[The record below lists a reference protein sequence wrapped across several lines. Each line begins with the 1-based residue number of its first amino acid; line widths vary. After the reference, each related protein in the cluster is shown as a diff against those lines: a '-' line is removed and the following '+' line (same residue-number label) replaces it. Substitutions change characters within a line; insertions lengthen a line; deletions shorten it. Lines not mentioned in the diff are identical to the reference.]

1 MTGCTLCDLDLPADP
16 VTDPEVAGEFCC
28 RGCLAVARSL
38 DDVEDIDAAS
48 PEELLD
54 PGDDDADGEVCYLSV
69 DGMHCATCELFLE
82 STATGNPGVE
92 GASASYAT
100 DTMKLVYDPATVDA
114 GDLPDLVSTAGYE
127 ARERSVAEEDE
138 PDSPTAKFLVGG
150 GFFGMMTMMWYVL
163 FIYPQHF
170 GFAPVVD
177 FGSFGRLYLLAQIW
191 LFTTVVLFYS
201 GFTLLRG
208 AYVSLRAGQ
217 PNMDLLVSL
226 AATSA
231 YVYST
236 AVMVTGGIDV
246 YFDVTVAIVLVVSAG
261 NYYEDRVKRN
271 AVSLLSDLTAASVEE
286 ARLRD
291 GRTLPVEDVAP
302 GSELLVRPG
311 ERVPLD
317 GTVVEGVAAVDEALV
332 TGESLP
338 VTKREGDEVVGGSVV
353 TDTPL
358 VVAVSEDATSTLDR
372 IVGLLW
378 EVQSA
383 RPGVQR
389 LADRL
394 ATVFVPTVTT
404 VALLVAAG
412 TLVLGGSPTGAL
424 LVGLT
429 VLVVAC
435 PCALGLAT
443 PLAVAAGIQRAA
455 ESGVVVAS
463 ETVFEV
469 LPDVD
474 TVALD
479 KTGTLTSG
487 EMTVTDVA
495 VADGDDARLLARAAA
510 LERYSNHPI
519 ADAVVAFA
527 AGEGVR
533 PIPDEEP
540 ATDGGEPAAATATGR
555 DLDAWDDPAASVD
568 VRPTGV
574 VGDVDGERTVV
585 GNSDLLVAEGIAVPE
600 PFRER
605 ADAVAADGGVPVLV
619 GWDGQFRGL
628 LAVTD
633 RPRDDWDETVRALA
647 DDGRSVVVL
656 TGDEGAAAERFRDH
670 PAVDEVFAGVPP
682 DGKVAAVQRLR
693 ARGTV
698 AMVGD
703 GDNDAPALAAADVGV
718 AIAGSGG
725 LATEAADAVVTDGR
739 LDAVPVL
746 FDVATATR
754 RRVRE
759 NLTWAFGYN
768 AVAIPLAATGLLN
781 PLFAALAMG
790 TSSALVV
797 LNSARSLVPTE

>member
-16 VTDPEVAGEFCC
+16 VTDPDVDGEFCC

-38 DDVEDIDAAS
+38 DDADLDAAS

-82 STATGNPGVE
+82 STATDHAGVE

-100 DTMKLVYDPATVDA
+100 DTMKLVYDPGRVDA
-114 GDLPDLVSTAGYE
+114 GDLPDVVSTAGYE
-127 ARERSVAEEDE
+127 ARERGVEDDHE
-138 PDSPTAKFLVGG
+138 PDSPTATFLVGG
-150 GFFGMMTMMWYVL
+150 GFFGMMTMLWYVL

-170 GFAPVVD
+170 GFAPVVE

-191 LFTTVVLFYS
+191 LFTSVVLFYS
-201 GFTLLRG
+201 GFPLLRG

-236 AVMVTGGIDV
+236 AVMLTGGIDV

-261 NYYEDRVKRN
+261 NYYEDRVKRS

-338 VTKREGDEVVGGSVV
+338 VTKREGDDVVGGSVV

-394 ATVFVPTVTT
+394 ATVFVPTVTAL
-404 VALLVAAG
+404 ALLVAAG
-412 TLVLGGSPTGAL
+412 TLVLGGTATGAL

-463 ETVFEV
+463 ETIFEV

-474 TVALD
+474 VVALD

-487 EMTVTDVA
+487 EMTVTGVD
-495 VADGDDARLLARAAA
+495 ADDGEHLLARAAA
-510 LERYSNHPI
+510 LERYSNHPV

-527 AGEGVR
+527 AGEGLR
-533 PIPDEEP
+533 PAPENP
-540 ATDGGEPAAATATGR
+540 ATDGGGPAEATGR
-555 DLDAWDDPAASVD
+555 NREADDWDDPASSVEG
-568 VRPTGV
+568 RPTGV
-574 VGDVDGERTVV
+574 VGTVDGEETVV
-585 GNSDLLVAEGIAVPE
+585 GNRDLFESEGLAVPE
-600 PFRER
+600 RFEER
-605 ADAVAADGGVPVLV
+605 ADTIAGDGGVPVLV
-619 GWDGQFRGL
+619 GWNGRCRGV

-633 RPRDDWDETVRALA
+633 RPRDDWDETVTALA

-656 TGDEGAAAERFRDH
+656 TGDDGAAADRFRDH

-682 DGKVAAVQRLR
+682 DGKVATVQRLR
-693 ARGTV
+693 AQGTV

-725 LATEAADAVVTDGR
+725 LAAEAADAVVTDGR

-790 TSSALVV
+790 SSSALVV
-797 LNSARSLVPTE
+797 LNSARSLVPRE

>member
-16 VTDPEVAGEFCC
+16 VTDSEVEGKFCC

-38 DDVEDIDAAS
+38 DDVDDIDERS

-54 PGDDDADGEVCYLSV
+54 AGEDDADGEVCYLSV

-82 STATGNPGVE
+82 ATATDHPGVE

-114 GDLPDLVSTAGYE
+114 GDLPDAVSTAGYE
-127 ARERSVAEEDE
+127 ARERGLDDDRE
-138 PDSPTAKFLVGG
+138 PDSPTATFLVGG
-150 GFFGMMTMMWYVL
+150 GFFGMMTMLWYVL

-191 LFTTVVLFYS
+191 LFTSVVLFYS

-236 AVMVTGGIDV
+236 AVMLTGGIDV

-261 NYYEDRVKRN
+261 NYYEDRVKRSV
-271 AVSLLSDLTAASVEE
+271 VSLLSDLTAASVEE

-338 VTKREGDEVVGGSVV
+338 VTKREGDAVVGGSVV

-394 ATVFVPTVTT
+394 ATVFVPTVT
-404 VALLVAAG
+404 ALAVLVAAG
-412 TLVLGGSPTGAL
+412 TLVFGGTLTRAL

-469 LPDVD
+469 LPEVDV
-474 TVALD
+474 VALD

-487 EMTVTDVA
+487 EMTVTGVE
-495 VADGDDARLLARAAA
+495 ADDDPVLARAAA
-510 LERYSNHPI
+510 LERYSNHPV

-533 PIPDEEP
+533 SERAGDDV
-540 ATDGGEPAAATATGR
+540 AADGGEPAPPARGEAT
-555 DLDAWDDPAASVD
+555 DDWDDPATAVD

-574 VGDVDGERTVV
+574 VGEVDGERTVV
-585 GNSDLLVAEGIAVPE
+585 GNRDLLETEGLTVSDR
-600 PFRER
+600 FRER

-619 GWDGQFRGL
+619 GWDGRCRGV

-633 RPRDDWDETVRALA
+633 RPRDDWDETVRTLA
-647 DDGRSVVVL
+647 ADGRSVVVL
-656 TGDEGAAAERFRDH
+656 TGDDGAAAERFRDH
-670 PAVDEVFAGVPP
+670 PDVDEVFAGVPP

-693 ARGTV
+693 SRGTV

-725 LATEAADAVVTDGR
+725 LAAEAADAVVTDGR

-790 TSSALVV
+790 SSSALVV